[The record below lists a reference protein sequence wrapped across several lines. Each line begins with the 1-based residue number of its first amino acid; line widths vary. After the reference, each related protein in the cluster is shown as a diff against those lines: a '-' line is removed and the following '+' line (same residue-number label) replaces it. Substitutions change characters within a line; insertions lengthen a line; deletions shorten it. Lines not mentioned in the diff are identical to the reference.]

1 MKPRSTSTLV
11 ALEAEISG
19 SGGAADGHQ
28 HRLRFL
34 RHLLAIGAGEG
45 HLHPVFGLFH
55 LVHFGPGVGVDA
67 SLAKDPGQFLAH
79 VLVFVGDQARQ
90 VLDDGD
96 LAAKALEDGA
106 ELDPHGAGADHHH
119 GLGYLGQ
126 GEDLDVGQDPVRVRF
141 HAGQHAGVG
150 AGGDDHVL
158 GLDNFLLP
166 VGCFDR
172 NGVNSLFRR
181 AGELAIAL
189 DDGDL
194 VLAHEEVETLH
205 MLGDDPVLAIQNG
218 LPVESDRA
226 HAFDAVLG
234 GVLEVVI
241 DLGVEEQGLGGNAAH
256 VQAGASQLLFPL
268 DQRDLQPVLPGADG
282 GGISAGS
289 AADDDYVVD
298 CFCHSKLPQYKT
310 LILRDGLSPVPA
322 SAVLCHTERVRPHLA
337 TLVADF
343 RRYGEQ
349 IAVVTHRG
357 NRRFSSTYA
366 QLGELSARCAR
377 AYDQAGLRPGDR
389 VLLWGNNSV
398 EWVAAF
404 FGCILRGIVAV
415 PLDAAGSLEFA
426 QRVVAEVE
434 PRLLVGDLVLLQQ
447 LHSGIPTLGFAG
459 FSSSLPG
466 PDYPPLPGLSRDTP
480 LQIIFTS
487 GTTAEP
493 KGIVHTQG
501 NVLASLDPLEQ
512 EIGKYLRY
520 ERFFHP
526 LRILHTL
533 PLSHV
538 FGQFMGLWVPPLLA
552 AEVHYEDRLQAPRL
566 ATLMREER
574 ISVLAAVPRVLDLL
588 RAYMEAEFPAL
599 AQSMAAAR
607 GESVA
612 KRWWRFRAVH
622 RRLGFKFWAFVSGG
636 ATLPADLESFWTT
649 AGFALIQG
657 YGMTETTALVTLNH
671 PFKIARGSIG
681 KPLPGTGSQDRSR
694 WRDPGAGGF
703 DRRPGMASRPLQ
715 PRGEDWLATGDL
727 ATRNDAGELVFAGR
741 KSDVIVTCAGLNIH
755 PQDLEA
761 VLRRQPGLRDSLIV
775 AYDSTAGPT
784 PAAVLIP
791 DAGQGD
797 DLLKRAVDNANGELA
812 PFQQI
817 RYWLRWPQA
826 EFPRTSTGKVL
837 RRVVQSWAQQSLAS
851 GGAAVE
857 NPSDPLL
864 AVLRQLGA
872 ANQEIAPSDRL
883 IEDLHLDS
891 LAMVQ
896 LQSTL
901 ETRFGI
907 ELDDAVWAADEDGW
921 RSARL
926 LQRYQPGAVP
936 AGAVPKQSPAHRAKP
951 RQRRLLPL

>member
-1 MKPRSTSTLV
+1 
-11 ALEAEISG
+11 
-19 SGGAADGHQ
+19 
-28 HRLRFL
+28 
-34 RHLLAIGAGEG
+34 
-45 HLHPVFGLFH
+45 
-55 LVHFGPGVGVDA
+55 
-67 SLAKDPGQFLAH
+67 
-79 VLVFVGDQARQ
+79 
-90 VLDDGD
+90 
-96 LAAKALEDGA
+96 
-106 ELDPHGAGADHHH
+106 
-119 GLGYLGQ
+119 
-126 GEDLDVGQDPVRVRF
+126 
-141 HAGQHAGVG
+141 
-150 AGGDDHVL
+150 
-158 GLDNFLLP
+158 
-166 VGCFDR
+166 
-172 NGVNSLFRR
+172 
-181 AGELAIAL
+181 
-189 DDGDL
+189 
-194 VLAHEEVETLH
+194 
-205 MLGDDPVLAIQNG
+205 
-218 LPVESDRA
+218 
-226 HAFDAVLG
+226 
-234 GVLEVVI
+234 
-241 DLGVEEQGLGGNAAH
+241 
-256 VQAGASQLLFPL
+256 
-268 DQRDLQPVLPGADG
+268 
-282 GGISAGS
+282 
-289 AADDDYVVD
+289 
-298 CFCHSKLPQYKT
+298 
-310 LILRDGLSPVPA
+310 
-322 SAVLCHTERVRPHLA
+322 LCHTERVRPHLA

-349 IAVVTHRG
+349 IAVVTYRG

-366 QLGELSARCAR
+366 QLGELSARCAQ

-398 EWVAAF
+398 EWMAAF
-404 FGCILRGIVAV
+404 FGCIMRGIVAV

-426 QRVVAEVE
+426 KRVMAEVE
-434 PRLLVGDLVLLQQ
+434 PRLLVGDLALLAQ
-447 LHSGIPTLGFAG
+447 LNSGIPTLGFGG
-459 FSSSLPG
+459 FSSSLPA
-466 PDYPPLPGLSRDTP
+466 PDYLPLPGLSRDTP

-566 ATLMREER
+566 ATLMRQER

-599 AQSMAAAR
+599 AQIMAAAR
-607 GESVA
+607 GESVG

-636 ATLPADLESFWTT
+636 AALPADLESFWTT

-681 KPLPGTGSQDRSR
+681 KPLPGREVKIGADGEILVRGGSIAAQEWSHGR
-694 WRDPGAGGF
+694 
-703 DRRPGMASRPLQ
+703 LQ
-715 PRGEDWLATGDL
+715 PRAEEWLATGDL
-727 ATRNDAGELVFAGR
+727 ATRNDTGELVFAGR
-741 KSDVIVTCAGLNIH
+741 KSDVIVTSAGLNIH

-761 VLRRQPGLRDSLIV
+761 VLQRQPRLLDALIV
-775 AYDSTAGPT
+775 AYDSAAGPT
-784 PAAVLIP
+784 PAAVLIADP
-791 DAGQGD
+791 NQD
-797 DLLKRAVDNANGELA
+797 DGLLKRAVDLANGELA

-817 RYWLRWPQA
+817 RYWLRWPQG

-837 RRVVQSWAQQSLAS
+837 RRVVQSWVQQSLA
-851 GGAAVE
+851 GGDAAVE
-857 NPSDPLL
+857 GPTDPLL
-864 AVLRQLGA
+864 AVLHQLGA
-872 ANQEIAPSDRL
+872 ANKEVVASDRL

-907 ELDDAVWAADEDGW
+907 DLDDAVWEQVRTVGDLRG
-921 RSARL
+921 L
-926 LQRYQPGAVP
+926 LRRYQPGVVPEGTPGSSGEAPTTALPDAPSQRAGVIFPRWPWWPVVRLARIGFLELIARPLIWLVLGPRIRPPAKLAQPSLLIANHLTAFDVPVILYALRRADRDHVAVAMSGEVLNGWRRGKAQRHRMVAALTP
-936 AGAVPKQSPAHRAKP
+936 VAYWLVTALFNVFPLPRGAGLRQSFAHAGEALNQGYHVLVFPEGRRSADGRLQPFEPGIGLLAEESEVPVLPILVEGLKRLKGERFPRRGEVAVRMGEPLRMEADEDPQSFA
-951 RQRRLLPL
+951 RRLEAAVVALGNTGGESVP

>member
-1 MKPRSTSTLV
+1 M
-11 ALEAEISG
+11 
-19 SGGAADGHQ
+19 
-28 HRLRFL
+28 
-34 RHLLAIGAGEG
+34 
-45 HLHPVFGLFH
+45 
-55 LVHFGPGVGVDA
+55 
-67 SLAKDPGQFLAH
+67 
-79 VLVFVGDQARQ
+79 
-90 VLDDGD
+90 
-96 LAAKALEDGA
+96 
-106 ELDPHGAGADHHH
+106 
-119 GLGYLGQ
+119 
-126 GEDLDVGQDPVRVRF
+126 
-141 HAGQHAGVG
+141 
-150 AGGDDHVL
+150 
-158 GLDNFLLP
+158 
-166 VGCFDR
+166 
-172 NGVNSLFRR
+172 
-181 AGELAIAL
+181 
-189 DDGDL
+189 
-194 VLAHEEVETLH
+194 
-205 MLGDDPVLAIQNG
+205 
-218 LPVESDRA
+218 
-226 HAFDAVLG
+226 
-234 GVLEVVI
+234 
-241 DLGVEEQGLGGNAAH
+241 
-256 VQAGASQLLFPL
+256 
-268 DQRDLQPVLPGADG
+268 
-282 GGISAGS
+282 
-289 AADDDYVVD
+289 
-298 CFCHSKLPQYKT
+298 
-310 LILRDGLSPVPA
+310 
-322 SAVLCHTERVRPHLA
+322 CHTERVRPHLA

-366 QLGELSARCAR
+366 QLGELSARCAH
-377 AYDQAGLRPGDR
+377 AYDQAGLKPGDR

-398 EWVAAF
+398 EWMAAF

-426 QRVVAEVE
+426 RRVVAEVE
-434 PRLLVGDLVLLQQ
+434 PRLLVGDLALLQQ
-447 LHSGIPTLGFAG
+447 LHSDIPTLGFAG
-459 FSSSLPG
+459 FSSSLPA
-466 PDYPPLPGLSRDTP
+466 PDYLPLPGLSRDTP

-552 AEVHYEDRLQAPRL
+552 AEVHFEDRLQAPRL

-636 ATLPADLESFWTT
+636 AALPADLESFWTT

-681 KPLPGTGSQDRSR
+681 KPLPGREVKIGADGEILVRGAPIAAQV
-694 WRDPGAGGF
+694 WRHG
-703 DRRPGMASRPLQ
+703 RTE
-715 PRGEDWLATGDL
+715 PRAEDWLATGDL
-727 ATRNDAGELVFAGR
+727 ATRNAAGELVFAGR
-741 KSDVIVTCAGLNIH
+741 KSDVIVTSAGLNVH
-755 PQDLEA
+755 PQDLEE
-761 VLRRQPGLRDSLIV
+761 VLHRQPGLRDSLIV
-775 AYDSTAGPT
+775 PYDSAAGPT
-784 PAAVLIP
+784 PAAVLIADP
-791 DAGQGD
+791 DQSD
-797 DLLKRAVDNANGELA
+797 DLLKRAVDVANGELA

-817 RYWLRWPQA
+817 RYWLRWPQP

-857 NPSDPLL
+857 DPSDPLL

-872 ANQEIAPSDRL
+872 ANQEIAASDRL

-907 ELDDAVWAADEDGW
+907 ELDDAVWEQVRTVGDLRG
-921 RSARL
+921 L
-926 LQRYQPGAVP
+926 LQRYRPEMAPAGVAPEAVPSSPSETPAVALAATRNQRPGVVFPRWPWWPVVRWVRIGFLELVARPLIWLVLGPRIGPPVKLARPSLLIANHLTAFDVPVILYGLRAADRDHVAVAMSGAVLNGWRRGKAERHRMVAALTP
-936 AGAVPKQSPAHRAKP
+936 LAYWLVTALFNVFPLPRGAGLRQSFAHAGEALDHGYHVLVFPEGRRSADGRLQPFEPGIGLLAEESEVPVQPILVEGLKWLKGERWPRRGQVVVRMGSPLMMAAGEEPQAFALRLQAAVAALGKAGAETLS
-951 RQRRLLPL
+951 

>member
-1 MKPRSTSTLV
+1 M
-11 ALEAEISG
+11 
-19 SGGAADGHQ
+19 
-28 HRLRFL
+28 
-34 RHLLAIGAGEG
+34 
-45 HLHPVFGLFH
+45 
-55 LVHFGPGVGVDA
+55 
-67 SLAKDPGQFLAH
+67 
-79 VLVFVGDQARQ
+79 
-90 VLDDGD
+90 
-96 LAAKALEDGA
+96 
-106 ELDPHGAGADHHH
+106 
-119 GLGYLGQ
+119 
-126 GEDLDVGQDPVRVRF
+126 
-141 HAGQHAGVG
+141 
-150 AGGDDHVL
+150 
-158 GLDNFLLP
+158 
-166 VGCFDR
+166 
-172 NGVNSLFRR
+172 
-181 AGELAIAL
+181 
-189 DDGDL
+189 
-194 VLAHEEVETLH
+194 
-205 MLGDDPVLAIQNG
+205 
-218 LPVESDRA
+218 
-226 HAFDAVLG
+226 
-234 GVLEVVI
+234 
-241 DLGVEEQGLGGNAAH
+241 
-256 VQAGASQLLFPL
+256 
-268 DQRDLQPVLPGADG
+268 
-282 GGISAGS
+282 
-289 AADDDYVVD
+289 
-298 CFCHSKLPQYKT
+298 
-310 LILRDGLSPVPA
+310 
-322 SAVLCHTERVRPHLA
+322 CHTERVRPHLA

-366 QLGELSARCAR
+366 QLGELSARCAH
-377 AYDQAGLRPGDR
+377 AYDEAGLRPGDR

-398 EWVAAF
+398 EWMAAF

-426 QRVVAEVE
+426 RRVVAEVE
-434 PRLLVGDLVLLQQ
+434 PRLLVGDLALLQQ

-459 FSSSLPG
+459 FSSSLPA
-466 PDYPPLPGLSRDTP
+466 PEYLPLPDLSRDTP

-566 ATLMREER
+566 AALMREER

-599 AQSMAAAR
+599 AQNMAAAR

-612 KRWWRFRAVH
+612 RRWWRFRAAH

-636 ATLPADLESFWTT
+636 AALPADLESFWTT

-681 KPLPGTGSQDRSR
+681 KPLPGREVKIGADGEILVRGAPIAAQE
-694 WRDPGAGGF
+694 WRHG
-703 DRRPGMASRPLQ
+703 RLQ
-715 PRGEDWLATGDL
+715 PRAEDWLATGDL
-727 ATRNDAGELVFAGR
+727 ATRNAAGELVFAGR
-741 KSDVIVTCAGLNIH
+741 KSDVIVTSAGLNIH
-755 PQDLEA
+755 PQDLEE
-761 VLRRQPGLRDSLIV
+761 VLHRQPGLRDSLIV
-775 AYDSTAGPT
+775 AYDSAAGPT
-784 PAAVLIP
+784 PAAVLIADP
-791 DAGQGD
+791 DQGD
-797 DLLKRAVDNANGELA
+797 DLLKRAVDVANGELA

-817 RYWLRWPQA
+817 RYWLRWPQP

-857 NPSDPLL
+857 DPSDPLL
-864 AVLRQLGA
+864 AVLHQLGA
-872 ANQEIAPSDRL
+872 ANQEIAASDRL

-907 ELDDAVWAADEDGW
+907 ELDDAVWAEVRTVGDLHG
-921 RSARL
+921 L
-926 LQRYQPGAVP
+926 LQRYQPGVVP
-936 AGAVPKQSPAHRAKP
+936 AGVAPEAIPNSSFETPAVALAAARNQRPGQRPGVVFPRWPWWPVVRWVRIGFLELVARPLIWLVLGPRIGPPVELARPSLLIANHLTAFDVPVILYGLRAADRDHVAVAMSGEVLNGWRRGKAQRHRIVAALTPLAYWLVTALFNVFPLPRGAGLRQSFAHAGEALDHGYHVLVFPEGRRSADGRLQPFEPGIGLLAEESEVPVQPILVEGLKWLKGERWP
-951 RQRRLLPL
+951 RRGQVVVRMGEPLRMEPDEDPQSFTRRLEAAVVALGNTG

>member
-1 MKPRSTSTLV
+1 
-11 ALEAEISG
+11 
-19 SGGAADGHQ
+19 
-28 HRLRFL
+28 
-34 RHLLAIGAGEG
+34 
-45 HLHPVFGLFH
+45 
-55 LVHFGPGVGVDA
+55 
-67 SLAKDPGQFLAH
+67 
-79 VLVFVGDQARQ
+79 
-90 VLDDGD
+90 
-96 LAAKALEDGA
+96 
-106 ELDPHGAGADHHH
+106 
-119 GLGYLGQ
+119 
-126 GEDLDVGQDPVRVRF
+126 
-141 HAGQHAGVG
+141 
-150 AGGDDHVL
+150 
-158 GLDNFLLP
+158 
-166 VGCFDR
+166 
-172 NGVNSLFRR
+172 
-181 AGELAIAL
+181 
-189 DDGDL
+189 
-194 VLAHEEVETLH
+194 
-205 MLGDDPVLAIQNG
+205 
-218 LPVESDRA
+218 
-226 HAFDAVLG
+226 
-234 GVLEVVI
+234 
-241 DLGVEEQGLGGNAAH
+241 
-256 VQAGASQLLFPL
+256 
-268 DQRDLQPVLPGADG
+268 
-282 GGISAGS
+282 
-289 AADDDYVVD
+289 
-298 CFCHSKLPQYKT
+298 
-310 LILRDGLSPVPA
+310 
-322 SAVLCHTERVRPHLA
+322 LCHTERVRPHLA

-366 QLGELSARCAR
+366 QLGELSARCAH

-398 EWVAAF
+398 EWMAAF

-415 PLDAAGSLEFA
+415 PLDTAGSLEFA
-426 QRVVAEVE
+426 RRVVAEVE
-434 PRLLVGDLVLLQQ
+434 PRLLVGDLALLQQ
-447 LHSGIPTLGFAG
+447 LHSDIPTLSFSG
-459 FSSSLPG
+459 FSSSLPA
-466 PDYPPLPGLSRDTP
+466 PDYLPLPGLSRDTP

-636 ATLPADLESFWTT
+636 AALPDDLESFWTT
-649 AGFALIQG
+649 AGFALVQG

-681 KPLPGTGSQDRSR
+681 KPLPGREVRIGADGEILVRGAPIAAQV
-694 WRDPGAGGF
+694 WRQG
-703 DRRPGMASRPLQ
+703 RLQ
-715 PRGEDWLATGDL
+715 PRAEDWLATGDL
-727 ATRNDAGELVFAGR
+727 ATRNAAGELVFAGR
-741 KSDVIVTCAGLNIH
+741 KSDVIVTSAGLNIH
-755 PQDLEA
+755 PQDLEE
-761 VLRRQPGLRDSLIV
+761 VLHRQPGLRDSLIV
-775 AYDSTAGPT
+775 AYDSTAGPA
-784 PAAVLIP
+784 PAAVLIADP
-791 DAGQGD
+791 DQGN
-797 DLLKRAVDNANGELA
+797 DLLKRAVDVANGELA

-817 RYWLRWPQA
+817 RYWLRWPQL

-857 NPSDPLL
+857 DPSDPLL
-864 AVLRQLGA
+864 AVLHQLGA
-872 ANQEIAPSDRL
+872 ANQEIVASNRL

-907 ELDDAVWAADEDGW
+907 ELDDAVWEQVRTVGDLRGLLFPHQAGAA
-921 RSARL
+921 AT
-926 LQRYQPGAVP
+926 GAVP
-936 AGAVPKQSPAHRAKP
+936 ESITSSSSETPAAALPAVPSQKPAVVFPRWPWWPVVRWVRIGFLELVARPLIWLVLGPRIGPPVELARPSLLIANHLTAFDVPVILYALRAADRDHVAVAMSGEVLNGWRRGKAQRHRIVAALTPFAYWLVTALFNVFPLPRGAGLRQSFAHAGEALDHGYHVLVFPEGRRSDDGRLQPFEPGIGLLAEESEVPVQPILVEGLKRLKGERWP
-951 RQRRLLPL
+951 RRGQVAVRMGEPLKMEPDEDPQSFTRRLEAAVAALGNTGVEKVS

>member
-1 MKPRSTSTLV
+1 MRSRLAGTAHTAASSV
-11 ALEAEISG
+11 AKQEI
-19 SGGAADGHQ
+19 
-28 HRLRFL
+28 
-34 RHLLAIGAGEG
+34 
-45 HLHPVFGLFH
+45 
-55 LVHFGPGVGVDA
+55 
-67 SLAKDPGQFLAH
+67 
-79 VLVFVGDQARQ
+79 
-90 VLDDGD
+90 
-96 LAAKALEDGA
+96 
-106 ELDPHGAGADHHH
+106 
-119 GLGYLGQ
+119 
-126 GEDLDVGQDPVRVRF
+126 RV
-141 HAGQHAGVG
+141 
-150 AGGDDHVL
+150 
-158 GLDNFLLP
+158 
-166 VGCFDR
+166 
-172 NGVNSLFRR
+172 
-181 AGELAIAL
+181 
-189 DDGDL
+189 
-194 VLAHEEVETLH
+194 
-205 MLGDDPVLAIQNG
+205 
-218 LPVESDRA
+218 
-226 HAFDAVLG
+226 
-234 GVLEVVI
+234 
-241 DLGVEEQGLGGNAAH
+241 
-256 VQAGASQLLFPL
+256 
-268 DQRDLQPVLPGADG
+268 
-282 GGISAGS
+282 SA
-289 AADDDYVVD
+289 
-298 CFCHSKLPQYKT
+298 P
-310 LILRDGLSPVPA
+310 

-343 RRYGEQ
+343 RRYGEE

-357 NRRFSSTYA
+357 NRRFSSTYT
-366 QLGELSARCAR
+366 QLGELSARCAH

-389 VLLWGNNSV
+389 LLLWGNNSV

-426 QRVVAEVE
+426 RQVVAEVK
-434 PRLLVGDLVLLQQ
+434 PRLMVGDLALLQQ
-447 LHSGIPTLGFAG
+447 LSPGIATLGFAG
-459 FSSSLPG
+459 FPSSLPA
-466 PDYPPLPGLSRDTP
+466 PDYLPLPGLSRDTP

-487 GTTAEP
+487 GTTGEP

-520 ERFFHP
+520 ERFVHP

-566 ATLMREER
+566 TTLMREER

-588 RAYMEAEFPAL
+588 RAYMEAEFPGL
-599 AQSMAAAR
+599 AQGVVAAG
-607 GESVA
+607 GESIG

-622 RRLGFKFWAFVSGG
+622 RRLGLKFWAFVSGG

-681 KPLPGTGSQDRSR
+681 KPLAGREVRIGADGEILVRGASIAAQV
-694 WRDPGAGGF
+694 WRDGE
-703 DRRPGMASRPLQ
+703 LQ

-727 ATRNDAGELVFAGR
+727 ATQNAAGELVFAGR
-741 KSDVIVTCAGLNIH
+741 KSDVIVTSAGLNIH

-761 VLRRQPGLRDSLIV
+761 VLRGQPGLRDSLIV
-775 AYDSTAGPT
+775 AYDSAAGPT

-791 DAGQGD
+791 DADRGD
-797 DLLKRAVDNANGELA
+797 DLLKRAVDMANGKLA
-812 PFQQI
+812 AFQQI
-817 RYWLRWPQA
+817 RYWLRWPQP

-837 RRVVQSWAQQSLAS
+837 RRVVQSWAQQSLES

-864 AVLRQLGA
+864 VVLRQLGA
-872 ANQEIAPSDRL
+872 TSQEIAASDRL

-901 ETRFGI
+901 ETRFGM
-907 ELDDAVWAADEDGW
+907 ELDDSVWEQVRTVGDLRG
-921 RSARL
+921 L
-926 LQRYQPGAVP
+926 LQRYQPGVVAGGVVSQAIPNSSSETQMAPIPDVASQKPGVVFPQWPWWPLIRLVRIGFQELVVRPLVCLLLAPRVGPPVDLAQPSLLIANHLTAFDVPVILYALRAADRDHVAVAMSGELLTGWRRGKAQRHRIVGTLTP
-936 AGAVPKQSPAHRAKP
+936 LAYWLVTVLFNVFPLPRGAGLRQSFAHAGEALDHGYHVLVFPEGRRSADGRLQPFEQGIGLLAEESEVPVQPILVEGLGRHDGKRWPKRGTVAVRMGAALTMAAGEEPQAFT
-951 RQRRLLPL
+951 RRLEAAVAALGNLS